1 MIHHLFVIDHGIS
14 IYTHDFIKEST
25 IDPQLL
31 SGFLAAIGSF
41 ANEAF
46 KTGLQTISVRNGEKL
61 NFYIEPAHG
70 LIFCAI
76 SNEKDNNRLLE
87 RLLGLIAS
95 GFTTQFASALQS
107 AARGNVEQYRAFEDV
122 IPSFVKRKDKKR
134 NALSMFLGI
143 ILGSLFFFASFI
155 AFVALIK
162 FLPNPEL
169 TATYYL
175 SAALFFSSAISG
187 FFAGN
192 QSMGWKN
199 GLVFFAM
206 FIAGILWL
214 VPQFLTFLVMFLPF
228 AFIVCAAGGTWGGLR
243 CDMNKLYP
251 LLQSKKSEETN

>member
-46 KTGLQTISVRNGEKL
+46 KTGLQTISIRNGEKL
-61 NFYIEPAHG
+61 NFYVDPSQG

-76 SNEKDNNRLLE
+76 SNEKDNNKLLE
-87 RLLGLIAS
+87 RILSRIAS
-95 GFTTQFASALQS
+95 GFTTRFASTLETP
-107 AARGNVEQYRAFEDV
+107 ARGNVEQYRVFDEE
-122 IPSFVKRKDKKR
+122 IPSFVRRKDKKR
-134 NALSMFLGI
+134 NAGTMIQGILLGA
-143 ILGSLFFFASFI
+143 LFFFASFF
-155 AFVALIK
+155 AFVVLIK
-162 FLPNPEL
+162 FMAGSAEVL
-169 TATYYL
+169 ATYYL
-175 SAALFFSSAISG
+175 SVALFFSSAISG

-199 GLVFFAM
+199 GIVFFAM
-206 FIAGILWL
+206 FIVGILWL
-214 VPQFLTFLVMFLPF
+214 VPQFLIFLIMFLPF
-228 AFIVCAAGGTWGGLR
+228 AFIVCAAGGSWGGLR

-251 LLQSKKSEETN
+251 LPRSEEKK

>member
-31 SGFLAAIGSF
+31 SGFLAAVGSF

-46 KTGLQTISVRNGEKL
+46 KTGLQTISIRNGEKL
-61 NFYIEPAHG
+61 NFYVDPAHG

-76 SNEKDNNRLLE
+76 SNEKDNSKLLE
-87 RLLGLIAS
+87 QILGRIAS
-95 GFTTQFASALQS
+95 GFTTHFASALQS
-107 AARGNVEQYRAFEDV
+107 PARSNIDLYRAFNDV
-122 IPSFVKRKDKKR
+122 VPSFVKRKDKKR
-134 NALSMFLGI
+134 NAGTMIQGLLLGA
-143 ILGSLFFFASFI
+143 LFFFASFF

-162 FLPNPEL
+162 YMASVAEVV
-169 TATYYL
+169 ATYYL
-175 SAALFFSSAISG
+175 SVALFFSSAISG

-199 GLVFFAM
+199 GTVFFAM

-214 VPQFLTFLVMFLPF
+214 VPQFLIFLIMFLPF
-228 AFIVCAAGGTWGGLR
+228 AFIVCAAGGSWGGLR

-251 LLQSKKSEETN
+251 LARNELRKK

>member
-61 NFYIEPAHG
+61 NFYIDPAHG

-76 SNEKDNNRLLE
+76 SNEMDNNKLLE
-87 RLLGLIAS
+87 RILGRIAS
-95 GFTTQFASALQS
+95 GFTAQFASALQS
-107 AARGNVEQYRAFEDV
+107 PARGNVSQYLSFDDV

-134 NALSMFLGI
+134 NTGTMFQGILLGA
-143 ILGSLFFFASFI
+143 LFFFATFF
-155 AFVALIK
+155 AFVALIRV
-162 FLPNPEL
+162 LPNPEVV
-169 TATYYL
+169 ATYYL

-192 QSMGWKN
+192 QAMGWKN
-199 GLVFFAM
+199 GIVFFVM
-206 FIAGILWL
+206 FIVGILWL
-214 VPQFLTFLVMFLPF
+214 VPQFLSFLVMFLPF
-228 AFIVCAAGGTWGGLR
+228 AFIVCAAGGSWGGLR
-243 CDMNKLYP
+243 CDLNKLYP
-251 LLQSKKSEETN
+251 LVRQEARKP